1 MFQQHRSAEMLRL
14 ARQLLGGPWKE
25 TLALWFRK
33 ALGGND
39 VKSGGSL
46 AAPRTL
52 RRARAH
58 AWATALVTCL
68 CPITVVCSDTEDS
81 LLVSREL
88 NTKQKRVQNATF
100 HRVSATPASPAMR
113 LGIDSKRK

>member
-1 MFQQHRSAEMLRL
+1 MFQQHKSAEMLRL

-46 AAPRTL
+46 AAPRTH

-58 AWATALVTCL
+58 AWATTLVTCL
-68 CPITVVCSDTEDS
+68 CLS
-81 LLVSREL
+81 LLCAVTLRIVHWYHGS
-88 NTKQKRVQNATF
+88 
-100 HRVSATPASPAMR
+100 
-113 LGIDSKRK
+113 

>member
-1 MFQQHRSAEMLRL
+1 MFQQHKRAEMLRL

-46 AAPRTL
+46 AAPRTHRRL
-52 RRARAH
+52 RSRLGRRIGYMP
-58 AWATALVTCL
+58 V
-68 CPITVVCSDTEDS
+68 PITVVCSYTEDS
-81 LLVSREL
+81 PLVSREL
-88 NTKQKRVQNATF
+88 NIKRNGCRMLHSTGCRQ
-100 HRVSATPASPAMR
+100 RPPA
-113 LGIDSKRK
+113 LLCD